1 MGCCPQPTNRRYNSA
16 GELEVSY
23 DGGLTWDT
31 DSTLDDR
38 FSGTISPPITGADG
52 SAKACAAAASAEEFV
67 KQNLIDSLEE
77 GSTYADL
84 SGVSVAL
91 IALLG
96 VTGIGLLIAGFVAAI
111 FVAGVTATQA
121 AFTSEVWVDFRCILN
136 CRIKPDGSF
145 DMTGWQGVKSDIL
158 SQFTGVVSA
167 VLYNWVNSVGVVG
180 LTNAARSGFVA
191 TADCDD
197 CECTPLCQDAG
208 LWIYGNV
215 VSVTDEGDTLLYEL
229 SSTDNSGTQNV
240 QWRSPDAEG
249 CCCIVDWLIHDATGA
264 PGYWTSVCGTHT
276 ANFEVNPGGNC
287 VESFSIYQNDAL
299 GLPFTVAV
307 RFKCECSS
315 PDGGCVDD
323 CD

>member
-167 VLYNWVNSVGVVG
+167 VLYN
-180 LTNAARSGFVA
+180 
-191 TADCDD
+191 
-197 CECTPLCQDAG
+197 
-208 LWIYGNV
+208 
-215 VSVTDEGDTLLYEL
+215 
-229 SSTDNSGTQNV
+229 
-240 QWRSPDAEG
+240 
-249 CCCIVDWLIHDATGA
+249 
-264 PGYWTSVCGTHT
+264 
-276 ANFEVNPGGNC
+276 
-287 VESFSIYQNDAL
+287 
-299 GLPFTVAV
+299 
-307 RFKCECSS
+307 
-315 PDGGCVDD
+315 
-323 CD
+323 